1 MKRMKNERKRKRKKK
16 KKKRKSEPEKSTREK
31 EGGPP
36 AAGLAIEVLL
46 ISEECSPSGWGRK
59 IQQHPEMLLCESLD
73 LVFALQLTIP
83 SMVDSQRAKNN
94 HLIIVS
100 PEWNQ
105 P

>member
-1 MKRMKNERKRKRKKK
+1 MNGREENEENERKKK
-16 KKKRKSEPEKSTREK
+16 KKKRKKRAGEIDES
-31 EGGPP
+31 EGG
-36 AAGLAIEVLL
+36 GTT
-46 ISEECSPSGWGRK
+46 SSGIGNRSTNQRGMQSVWLGK

-73 LVFALQLTIP
+73 LVFTLLRTIP

>member
-1 MKRMKNERKRKRKKK
+1 MNGREENEENERKKKK
-16 KKKRKSEPEKSTREK
+16 KKKRKKRAGEIDES
-31 EGGPP
+31 EGG
-36 AAGLAIEVLL
+36 GTT
-46 ISEECSPSGWGRK
+46 SSGIGNRTNQRGMQSVWLGK